1 MNLSNAKVVSIVA
14 KCSDCCNTMLI
25 GDEGNE
31 LASRDGYVP
40 EFMPGDHYGD
50 YIMIDIELS
59 TGKILNWKVP
69 TTEDLENVKWD

>member
-14 KCSDCCNTMLI
+14 KCSDSCNTMLI
-25 GDEGNE
+25 GAEGNE

-69 TTEDLENVKWD
+69 TKEDLENVKWD

>member
-1 MNLSNAKVVSIVA
+1 MNPSNAKVISIVA
-14 KCSDCCNTMLI
+14 KCSDCCSVDLLDDI
-25 GDEGNE
+25 GNQ

-50 YIMIDIELS
+50 YIMIDIELA